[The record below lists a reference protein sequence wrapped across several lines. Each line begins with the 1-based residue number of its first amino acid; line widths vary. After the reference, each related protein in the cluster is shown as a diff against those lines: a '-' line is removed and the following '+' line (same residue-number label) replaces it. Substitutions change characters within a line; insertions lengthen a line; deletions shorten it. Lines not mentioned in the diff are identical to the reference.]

1 MNEQRHTSHYTQ
13 HVIRTLAQTVGTI
26 AISLSGIALGVAS
39 YTTIR
44 INSRSPSTY
53 LSEYTFTPYETQVQG
68 YEAVTIKTE
77 DGVNLSGWWLPQPT
91 SSRVVII
98 FGGHRSVKSDMLGIG
113 SGLWRAG
120 NNVLLFDWR
129 SRGQSDIAQF
139 SLAYY
144 ELQDALAAIRYAEE
158 RVPDAKLGVTGF
170 SMGASIALLLTAQ
183 MPQIQAV
190 VADSPF
196 IGIRE
201 VLANNISR
209 YRLPDQMIV
218 SLANRLNHWWYGY
231 QFQAIRP
238 IDAVGSIT
246 PRPLFLIHGSSDSL
260 IPVSHAHQLFVTAGE
275 PKDLWIY
282 PDVEHCGAYF
292 ADRYQYVS
300 RVVDFFDQYLGSIE

>member
-1 MNEQRHTSHYTQ
+1 MNEQRYIQ
-13 HVIRTLAQTVGTI
+13 QFVRTLAQTTGAT
-26 AISLSGIALGVAS
+26 AMSLSGVFFGIAAYATV
-39 YTTIR
+39 R
-44 INSRSPSTY
+44 INSRTPTNY
-53 LSEYTFTPYETQVQG
+53 LSDYTFTPYETQVQG
-68 YEAVTIKTE
+68 YESVTICTE

-91 SSRVVII
+91 SSRVIVI
-98 FGGHRSVKSDMLGIG
+98 FGGHRSIKSDMLGIG

-158 RVPDAKLGVTGF
+158 RVPDAKLGITGF
-170 SMGASIALLLTAQ
+170 SMGASIAVLLAAQ

-196 IGIRE
+196 TAIRE

-209 YRLPDQMIV
+209 YRLPGEMIA
-218 SLANRLNHWWYGY
+218 SIANRLNDWWYGY
-231 QFQAIRP
+231 QFQAIQP
-238 IDAVGSIT
+238 IDTIASIT
-246 PRPLFLIHGSSDSL
+246 PRPLFLIHGSGDSL
-260 IPVSHAHQLFVTAGE
+260 IPVTQAHQLFATAGE

-292 ADRYQYVS
+292 ADRYQYVA
-300 RVVDFFDQYLGSIE
+300 RVANFFDQYLGSIE

>member
-1 MNEQRHTSHYTQ
+1 MNEQRYVQ
-13 HVIRTLAQTVGTI
+13 QFVRTLAQVTGVT
-26 AISLSGIALGVAS
+26 AMSLSGVFFGIAA
-39 YTTIR
+39 YTTVR
-44 INSRSPSTY
+44 INSRSPTSY

-68 YEAVTIKTE
+68 YESITIRTE

-91 SSRVVII
+91 ASRVVVI
-98 FGGHRSVKSDMLGIG
+98 FGGHRSIKSDMLGIS

-144 ELQDALAAIRYAEE
+144 ELQDALAAIRYAEG

-170 SMGASIALLLTAQ
+170 SMGASIAILLAAQ
-183 MPQIQAV
+183 MPQIRAV
-190 VADSPF
+190 VADSSF
-196 IGIRE
+196 TGITE

-209 YRLPDQMIV
+209 YRLPEQMIV
-218 SLANRLNHWWYGY
+218 PIANRLNDWWYGY

-238 IDAVGSIT
+238 IDTIAAIT
-246 PRPLFLIHGSSDSL
+246 PRPLFLIHGSGDSL
-260 IPVSHAHQLFVTAGE
+260 IPITHAHQLFATAGE